1 MANAP
6 PPALQENTPMAAY
19 MKPARQGSKHYVS
32 PLVSATQ
39 APSATLAI
47 WPPLR
52 KQQME
57 AQHKQ

>member
-1 MANAP
+1 
-6 PPALQENTPMAAY
+6 MAAY

-57 AQHKQ
+57 EQHKQ